1 MVGYVRPRDCELVEA
16 VEEKVVN
23 GSSGRGRVSRKTAL
37 VLAAGACVVQLV
49 RPART
54 NPSTDPGRTLAA
66 VTHAPTE
73 VRSVLERGCRDC
85 HSHDTRW
92 PWYSNVAPVSWFVIN
107 DVNHGRR
114 HFNYSDWAQYDRDKI
129 PDVLKEICEQTRK
142 GEMPLTSYLWMH
154 PGARLSDRDVSLLC
168 EWSDAERRSFRLKV
182 EATKN
187 Q

>member
-1 MVGYVRPRDCELVEA
+1 VEA
-16 VEEKVVN
+16 VEEEVVN
-23 GSSGRGRVSRKTAL
+23 ESSDRVRTIRNAAL
-37 VLAAGACVVQLV
+37 VLIGGACLIQLV

-54 NPSTDPGRTLAA
+54 NPPTDPGRTLAS
-66 VTHAPTE
+66 VTRAPVE
-73 VRSVLERGCRDC
+73 VRSVLERACRDC

-129 PDVLKEICEQTRK
+129 PELLKEVCEQTRK
-142 GEMPLTSYLWMH
+142 GDMPLSSYLWMH
-154 PGARLSDRDVSLLC
+154 DDARLSDRDVSLLC
-168 EWSDAERRSFRLKV
+168 DWSDAERRSFRLRA

-187 Q
+187 RN